1 MKLASQISDRAEAF
15 AWCEDALYLSDMDGV
30 DREDEC
36 LEVAKK
42 WGLPTEPLTAAWEG
56 WKDDQEIKEWNT
68 KRDRNAAVE
77 RQPPTK
83 AIEADA
89 STAPQPGWQPA
100 IRQVRPDTLV
110 KHKPLPR
117 SAEPPPVMPATKAIE
132 AEASFKNPTP
142 QSEVEAPKPSPKIE
156 RVKPKEEW
164 QKIGKGWFRSVNG
177 GKPIRQLRPPPQSV
191 IDAIEGKVVQLKVVD
206 QAKPEPKSEAKPQP
220 KPVAVDGVW
229 PIRLDLEAP
238 YDIARTFVRLAED
251 HEGRKRYIFIGKI
264 EGKSVTEPILWHW
277 RSDFK
282 YWNGQYYDDVDD
294 GSIREQVYNFLDQ
307 AVAPNGQAIKPKPK
321 NVNEIVDGLKAGT
334 NLIGDAPH
342 WVKRKG
348 PEASGLLVCKNGL
361 LELET
366 GRLWDHDPRL
376 FCLNGVD
383 FDFDP
388 GAQAPRWQQFLGEV
402 WPNDNEAVATLQE
415 FFGLWLVDET
425 KYQKALGLIG
435 DPRSG
440 KGTIG
445 RVLKGL
451 LGRISYVAI
460 ALQTLGEDFGLANL
474 IGKKLALV
482 PDVKLDRRA
491 NITRIMERL
500 LTTIGEDDQTINR
513 KNQKYW
519 QGKLNIR
526 WLILGNDIPKFRGTD
541 EAGAFAARM
550 ILIPMNQSFLG
561 KEDWD
566 LTEKLL
572 KERAGILIWAMEGW
586 RRLKARGRFIQ
597 PASGMPLVQ
606 KLRAST
612 STIGSFI
619 LECCIL
625 GSEEKVSCDILWTAF
640 CEWSDHRGLTV
651 TLTTNTL
658 SAALH
663 ELFPSIVTGRPRKDN
678 EVSGRPRFYHGLR
691 LRDRWK

>member
-1 MKLASQISDRAEAF
+1 MANDPVVDDTELLDVLKGLSSEEQEAAIWALEQEYPGIGGRAR
-15 AWCEDALYLSDMDGV
+15 ALLE
-30 DREDEC
+30 RE
-36 LEVAKK
+36 KK
-42 WGLPTEPLTAAWEG
+42 
-56 WKDDQEIKEWNT
+56 
-68 KRDRNAAVE
+68 
-77 RQPPTK
+77 
-83 AIEADA
+83 
-89 STAPQPGWQPA
+89 
-100 IRQVRPDTLV
+100 
-110 KHKPLPR
+110 
-117 SAEPPPVMPATKAIE
+117 ATKASPIE
-132 AEASFKNPTP
+132 G
-142 QSEVEAPKPSPKIE
+142 
-156 RVKPKEEW
+156 RVLDIRE
-164 QKIGKGWFRSVNG
+164 QYFARVAAARS
-177 GKPIRQLRPPPQSV
+177 
-191 IDAIEGKVVQLKVVD
+191 GKVVVLKPQT
-206 QAKPEPKSEAKPQP
+206 QAKPEPEPEAEPEPEEAK
-220 KPVAVDGVW
+220 KPDDAVW

-238 YDIARTFVRLAED
+238 YDIARTFVQLAED
-251 HEGRKRYIFIGKI
+251 DEGRKRYVFVGKVN
-264 EGKSVTEPILWHW
+264 GKSVGEPILRHW
-277 RSDFK
+277 KGDFK
-282 YWNGQYYDDVDD
+282 RWNGQYYEDLDD
-294 GSIREQVYNFLDQ
+294 GDVRSEIYNFLDQ
-307 AVAPNGQAIKPKPK
+307 AVLPNGHAIKPKPK
-321 NVNEIVDGLKAGT
+321 NANEVIDGLKAGT
-334 NLIGDAPH
+334 NLVGDAPL
-342 WVKRKG
+342 WIKRNG
-348 PEASGLLVCKNGL
+348 PEPHGLLVCRNGL

-388 GAQAPRWQQFLGEV
+388 KAEAPRWHQFLHEV
-402 WPNDNEAVATLQE
+402 WPNDEEAVATLQE

-451 LGRISYVAI
+451 LGSVSYVAI
-460 ALQTLGEDFGLANL
+460 GLQTLGEDFGLANL

-513 KNQKYW
+513 KNQGYW

-550 ILIPMNQSFLG
+550 ILIPMNESFLG
-561 KEDWD
+561 KEDFD

-586 RRLKARGRFIQ
+586 RRLKARDKFIQ

-612 STIGSFI
+612 STIGSFVI
-619 LECCIL
+619 ECCML
-625 GSEEKVSCDILWTAF
+625 GPEEKVSCDMLWAAF
-640 CEWSDHRGLTV
+640 CEWSDHRGLAV

-658 SAALH
+658 SAELH
-663 ELFPSIVTGRPRKDN
+663 RLFPPIVTGRPRKGN
-678 EVSGRPRFYHGLR
+678 EPDRPRFYHGVR